1 MAVALTMA
9 RMRLAV
15 LRHASEGG
23 QGSLT
28 STGVSLG
35 ALCAAGTLYLAA
47 TARPEALAAAYALWT
62 AGWTLGPM
70 AMGGGDETL
79 RPEHFALL
87 GLRRRALATGLL
99 AAAFTGF
106 APLISLAALLGLV
119 VSGAREGP
127 VPALVAAPALVL
139 QLASFVLLSKV
150 ATGLL
155 GLALRTRWG
164 ALAAGLANGALLAG
178 LSQIWVF
185 LAYFGERGV
194 PAVVWWLPS
203 GWGLRAVEGDPRAL
217 AGLALLDVLLLTVWA
232 GLLALGT
239 GRPRKMG
246 RPRRPLKATTPTGA
260 VIAKEVRTWTRDLA
274 RTYHLVF
281 ALSFGVCFGACPLLI
296 GWEGMLPYAGP
307 LFVIMAAS
315 LTSNLYG
322 TDGTALWL
330 TVMTPGGGDVRGRQV
345 AWLAVVGPAAV
356 AVTGVT
362 TWLAGAPWP
371 FVLAVLP
378 ALLGGATGLVPLLS
392 VYGLVPGTDPH
403 RRGGN
408 PLRLGEDNGGLT
420 GLAYLTL
427 ALVALAGLPAGFAA
441 LSYGWAGVPVGVAT
455 GALCAV
461 VLGRLAARRLA
472 ARGPELLHAMR
483 TGRRPKPERARTFAV
498 LPAPRRALVSTGFLL
513 GMIALFPQGIVA
525 GIFAAQGIER
535 HTWFLATYPDA
546 GLRLP
551 VAGGMAALGLVLLGC
566 AALGVRRLAGRDIS
580 GRAPR
585 RVRRGPDGAG
595 P

>member
-15 LRHASEGG
+15 LRHAAEGG

-28 STGVSLG
+28 TTGVSLG

-47 TARPEALAAAYALWT
+47 TGEPEALAGAYALWA
-62 AGWTLGPM
+62 AGWMLGPM

-87 GLRRRALATGLL
+87 GLRRRALAAGLL

-106 APLISLAALLGLV
+106 APLIGLVALLGLAV
-119 VSGAREGP
+119 AADGP
-127 VPALVAAPALVL
+127 LGVLVAVPALLL
-139 QLASFVLLSKV
+139 QLASFLLLSKV

-155 GLALRTRWG
+155 GLALRTRSG
-164 ALAAGLANGALLAG
+164 ALVAGLANGALLAG

-185 LAYFGERGV
+185 LAYFGERGI
-194 PAVVWWLPS
+194 PGIVWRLPS
-203 GWGLRAVEGDPRAL
+203 GWGLRAVRGEVLPL
-217 AGLALLDVLLLTVWA
+217 LGLALLDVLLLTAWA
-232 GLLALGT
+232 GLLSVGT

-260 VIAKEVRTWTRDLA
+260 VIAKELRTWTRDLA

-296 GWEGMLPYAGP
+296 GWDGMLPYAGP
-307 LFVIMAAS
+307 LFVVMAAS

-330 TVMTPGGGDVRGRQV
+330 TVMTPGSGDVRGRQM
-345 AWLAVVGPAAV
+345 AWLAVVGPVAAL
-356 AVTGVT
+356 VTGVSV
-362 TWLAGAPWP
+362 WIADGPWP
-371 FVLAVLP
+371 LALAVLP
-378 ALLGGATGLVPLLS
+378 ALVGGATGLVPLLS

-403 RRGGN
+403 KRGGN

-420 GLAYLTL
+420 GLAYLML
-427 ALVALAGLPAGFAA
+427 ALVALTGLPAGLVA

-455 GALCAV
+455 GVLCAV
-461 VLGRLAARRLA
+461 VLGVLAARRLA
-472 ARGPELLHAMR
+472 AQGPELLHAMR
-483 TGRRPKPERARTFAV
+483 TGRRPKPERVRALAT
-498 LPAPRRALVSTGFLL
+498 LPAPRRALVWSGFGL

-525 GIFAAQGIER
+525 GIFAVRGIER
-535 HTWFLATYPDA
+535 QTWFLATYLDT

-551 VAGGMAALGLVLLGC
+551 VAGGMGALGLALLAG
-566 AALGVRRLAGRDIS
+566 AAFGARRLTPSEVS
-580 GRAPR
+580 GRGR
-585 RVRRGPDGAG
+585 
-595 P
+595 